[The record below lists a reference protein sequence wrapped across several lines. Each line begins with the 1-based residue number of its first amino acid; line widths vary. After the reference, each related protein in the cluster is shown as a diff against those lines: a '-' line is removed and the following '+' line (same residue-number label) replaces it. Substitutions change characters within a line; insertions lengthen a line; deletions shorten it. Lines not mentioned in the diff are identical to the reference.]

1 MKIKGIKWHWKSKQ
15 KLQCSVS
22 HGTIIHINNKACNSP
37 KQIRHGQYLF
47 AKQIRHGQYLFAKQI
62 RHGQYLFAK
71 QQLPWGWGVGGG
83 GSKQGMLTVTS
94 LHNINKD
101 CI

>member
-71 QQLPWGWGVGGG
+71 QIRHGQYLFAKQQLPWGWAVGEA
-83 GSKQGMLTVTS
+83 SRACLQ
-94 LHNINKD
+94 
-101 CI
+101 